1 MKLIITD
8 IENFNIPV
16 EGVGRIFCNCKL
28 GSAGKWTFL

>member
-16 EGVGRIFCNCKL
+16 EGEYKIICPKGD
-28 GSAGKWTFL
+28 